1 MVATLAKLFVII
13 LLSNSV
19 CKKLGYL
26 VFQFFCIVSKFTGIR
41 SNSIALG
48 HLTRVLAALVYG
60 NDLKMAMLVDH
71 FKPVLDFDRL
81 DSEQWTE
88 EEFRMELFCV
98 LCANIERNSIGGTLK
113 DYLISLGVVRDALEY
128 IVVSNYI
135 RLFAVYDLFFGP
147 IRMSSAFKYF
157 V

>member
-1 MVATLAKLFVII
+1 M
-13 LLSNSV
+13 
-19 CKKLGYL
+19 
-26 VFQFFCIVSKFTGIR
+26 
-41 SNSIALG
+41 
-48 HLTRVLAALVYG
+48 TRVLAALVYG

-71 FKPVLDFDRL
+71 FKPVLDFDKL

-128 IVVSNYI
+128 IMVSYVSNI
-135 RLFAVYDLFFGP
+135 GIPKWSTRNKFRKVED
-147 IRMSSAFKYF
+147 
-157 V
+157 

>member
-1 MVATLAKLFVII
+1 MFFLAGIRN
-13 LLSNSV
+13 NSV
-19 CKKLGYL
+19 
-26 VFQFFCIVSKFTGIR
+26 
-41 SNSIALG
+41 ALG

-113 DYLISLGVVRDALEY
+113 DYLISLGVVRDALDY
-128 IVVSNYI
+128 IQVNSKFLIGRDIFKNN
-135 RLFAVYDLFFGP
+135 AVQLQPNLLPCLKLWNRPVLMTSDNSEGTNP
-147 IRMSSAFKYF
+147 
-157 V
+157 

>member
-1 MVATLAKLFVII
+1 M
-13 LLSNSV
+13 
-19 CKKLGYL
+19 
-26 VFQFFCIVSKFTGIR
+26 TGIR
-41 SNSIALG
+41 NNSVALG

-128 IVVSNYI
+128 IVV
-135 RLFAVYDLFFGP
+135 RLCLLFHLFLFLTVLKKLSLQTHP
-147 IRMSSAFKYF
+147 S
-157 V
+157 

>member
-1 MVATLAKLFVII
+1 MSSGIRN
-13 LLSNSV
+13 NSV
-19 CKKLGYL
+19 
-26 VFQFFCIVSKFTGIR
+26 
-41 SNSIALG
+41 ALG

-60 NDLKMAMLVDH
+60 NDLKMALLVDH

-98 LCANIERNSIGGTLK
+98 FCANIERNSIGGTLK

-128 IVVSNYI
+128 IVVSLLDILPLMYI
-135 RLFAVYDLFFGP
+135 INNSPD
-147 IRMSSAFKYF
+147 
-157 V
+157 

>member
-1 MVATLAKLFVII
+1 MDPHLIYYMFTPGIRN
-13 LLSNSV
+13 NSV
-19 CKKLGYL
+19 
-26 VFQFFCIVSKFTGIR
+26 
-41 SNSIALG
+41 ALG

-128 IVVSNYI
+128 IVVSNF
-135 RLFAVYDLFFGP
+135 R
-147 IRMSSAFKYF
+147 
-157 V
+157 